1 MKRNRKRTVF
11 FVILLAALAAVVVLA
26 LSRGTVSF
34 SPGRVFQILRAGS
47 GGPGEEPL
55 DAVIVLRLRLPRVLM
70 GLVVGG
76 GLAVAGVIFQGLFR
90 NPLVEPYTLGVSGG
104 AAIGVSIGFLVGPVF
119 PRLALPIFGFAGAWL
134 AVSLAYAIARR
145 RRFLQVPYLLL
156 IGVMISFI
164 SSSLIMLLL
173 SVADLH
179 RFRAV
184 IYWTM
189 GSLDAADPVLL
200 PFAIPV
206 ILIGSAVALTR
217 AWTLNALE
225 LGEEGAAGLGVRLRR
240 DQGQLFFLGSLLAGT
255 AVAAAGV
262 IGFVGLV
269 VPHVVRL
276 FLGNDHRVTLPA
288 SFLAGGTFLVFC
300 DLIARTVRA
309 PAELPVGVVTGVL
322 GGSLFIYFLAV
333 GRGRSEQ

>member
-1 MKRNRKRTVF
+1 MKKGRRIKGF
-11 FVILLAALAAVVVLA
+11 FLVLAAVTAAVLILA
-26 LSRGTVSF
+26 LSIGTVSF
-34 SPGRVFQILRAGS
+34 SPARVLRVTGS
-47 GGPGEEPL
+47 ALFGEGDSSLE
-55 DAVIVLRLRLPRVLM
+55 AVILLRLRLPRVIL
-70 GLVVGG
+70 GLIVGG

-104 AAIGVSIGFLVGPVF
+104 AALGISIGFMLGPLF
-119 PRLALPIFGFAGAWL
+119 PRFALPLFGFAGAWL
-134 AVSLAYAIARR
+134 AVSAAYAIARR
-145 RRFLQVPYLLL
+145 RRFLRIPYLLL

-164 SSSLIMLLL
+164 SSSLIMFLL

-189 GSLDAADPVLL
+189 GSLDSADPVLL
-200 PFAIPV
+200 WFAIPV
-206 ILIGSAVALTR
+206 IVLGSAAALTR

-225 LGEEGAAGLGVRLRR
+225 LGEEGAIGLGVRLRR
-240 DQGQLFFLGSLLAGT
+240 DQRQLFFLGSLLAGT

-276 FLGNDHRVTLPA
+276 FLGNDHRLTIPA

-309 PAELPVGVVTGVL
+309 PAELPVGVVTGII
-322 GGSLFIYFLAV
+322 GGSLFIYFLAS
-333 GRGRSEQ
+333 GRGRGEK